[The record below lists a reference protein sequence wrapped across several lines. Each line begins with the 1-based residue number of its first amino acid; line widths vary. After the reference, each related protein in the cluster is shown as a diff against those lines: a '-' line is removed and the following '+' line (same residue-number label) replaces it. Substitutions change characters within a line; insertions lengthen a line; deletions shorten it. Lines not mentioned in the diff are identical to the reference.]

1 MLNKAAGGGRCGCQ
15 WHAQQ
20 WWPRPEGLAHS
31 LQVGSSPM
39 PSPPSKPSIYK
50 AAGDTWDRE
59 AERTAGTGQV
69 LEEHSLLGDVRGS
82 VRRMKSMWARR

>member
-1 MLNKAAGGGRCGCQ
+1 MLNKAAVGGWWGCQ
-15 WHAQQ
+15 WQAQQ

-39 PSPPSKPSIYK
+39 LSPSSKPSIYK
-50 AAGDTWDRE
+50 AVGDTQDRE
-59 AERTAGTGQV
+59 AERAAGIGQV

-82 VRRMKSMWARR
+82 VRRMKSVRARR